1 MSNYKKIL
9 VAVDLSEESSHVLD
23 KARELGTLY
32 KAELSLVHV
41 LEPVA
46 VGMAVE
52 VSSIDIEGLN
62 EEARKNAHET
72 LLRMGTELN
81 IPVARQHCMPGAPAR
96 EIRALAKTLEADLVV
111 MGGHGKHGF
120 ELLLGSTS
128 TGVTKGIC
136 CDLLIVR
143 IPDQKE

>member
-9 VAVDLSEESSHVLD
+9 VAVDLSEESTYVLD
-23 KARELGTLY
+23 KARELQDIY
-32 KAELSLVHV
+32 QAELSLIHV

-52 VSSIDIEGLN
+52 VSSVDIEGLHA
-62 EEARKNAHET
+62 EASKNAREA
-72 LLRMGTELN
+72 LLRIGAELGVPVDHLHNVPGT
-81 IPVARQHCMPGAPAR
+81 PAR
-96 EIRALAKTLEADLVV
+96 EIRAMAKQLGSNLVV

-128 TGVTKGIC
+128 SGVSHGIC

-143 IPDQKE
+143 IPDQQ